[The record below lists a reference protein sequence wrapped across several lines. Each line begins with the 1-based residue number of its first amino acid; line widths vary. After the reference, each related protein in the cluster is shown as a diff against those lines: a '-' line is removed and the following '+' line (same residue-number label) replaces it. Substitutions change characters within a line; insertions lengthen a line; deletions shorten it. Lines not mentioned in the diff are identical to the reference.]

1 NEIGLCKLA
10 VEGVG
15 SRPLALSGEPRVGQ
29 KVYST
34 KVNSVGQVA
43 LTEGKVKNVLP
54 TPKGKSIETSISVAP
69 GTGGSPLLDIY
80 GRVVGVATL
89 AQAGEG
95 RHVPIPAAWVNEARD
110 VREPPVAPARERVPE
125 EEPYKSPRPAS
136 RIPQKVE
143 D

>member
-1 NEIGLCKLA
+1 M
-10 VEGVG
+10 
-15 SRPLALSGEPRVGQ
+15 
-29 KVYST
+29 
-34 KVNSVGQVA
+34 
-43 LTEGKVKNVLP
+43 
-54 TPKGKSIETSISVAP
+54 AP

-95 RHVPIPAAWVNEARD
+95 RHVPIPVAWVNEARD

-143 D
+143 DIPPERREALEKAFRPPPKVPDDL